1 MRLEMAR
8 FAGGFGVPP
17 VKQFRSQLR
26 NIWPLDGKPSG
37 SDAPAGFDRLRERS
51 SGGQSDHRSAPKEQP
66 PPETLRQK
74 DRIG

>member
-37 SDAPAGFDRLRERS
+37 SDAPARFRPIAGEIVRR
-51 SGGQSDHRSAPKEQP
+51 
-66 PPETLRQK
+66 PE
-74 DRIG
+74 